1 MITKFGTELF
11 TVEIIKEGYP
21 SEVLK
26 IKENDDSDDMIVYK
40 SEFGQLLELL
50 NYVNEQIN

>member
-1 MITKFGTELF
+1 MITKFGTDLF

-26 IKENDDSDDMIVYK
+26 IKENDSDEIIVYK

-50 NYVNEQIN
+50 NYVNEQIK